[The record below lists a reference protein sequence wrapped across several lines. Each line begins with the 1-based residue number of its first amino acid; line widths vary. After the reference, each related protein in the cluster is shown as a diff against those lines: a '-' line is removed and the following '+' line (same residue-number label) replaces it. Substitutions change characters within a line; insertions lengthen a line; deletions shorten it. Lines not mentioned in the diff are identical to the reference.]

1 MPKLPNALLIK
12 PFQGAEPERFLG
24 VGDRM
29 CLRIKDG
36 RLVPAFPSE
45 ADVTLVGLE
54 DERVRV
60 RVTGDRSGLAL
71 NGRALRGPADVDIFP
86 GEVIHGAVGGF
97 QISSERLEDPIHG
110 AVAQQEIAS
119 WNGGRLVPGRL
130 MDRESAEATLL
141 GPWHQVSAKAQAQ
154 ARAFGEQWT
163 FELVRPDG
171 VRVTIAPGDAVMI
184 GRGET
189 ASPGTRVPARGVS
202 RQHLAVRNT
211 GKNVLE
217 VEDLG
222 SSGGWSVNVLYQAPG
237 TRGVVRSGETLWTD
251 IVRWNA
257 VAVGPQA
264 LSPEAQDAWQAT
276 HLEELVAFRHGRI
289 VNADEPGATR
299 PLTRGDAL
307 EYLERQQPEH
317 LIGHPDPLPAQVSK
331 RSGAALR

>member
-1 MPKLPNALLIK
+1 MPTLPNSLLIK
-12 PFQGAEPERFLG
+12 PFQGTEPERFLG

-29 CLRIKDG
+29 CLRIRDG

-45 ADVTLVGLE
+45 ADLTLVGLE

-71 NGRALRGPADVDIFP
+71 NGRALRGPADLDIFP
-86 GEVIHGAVGGF
+86 GEVIHGAAGGF
-97 QISSERLEDPIHG
+97 QISSERLEDPTHG
-110 AVAQQEIAS
+110 AVAQQEMTS
-119 WNGGRLVPGRL
+119 WQNGRLTPGRL
-130 MDRESAEATLL
+130 MRIDRAEASEL
-141 GPWHQVSAKAQAQ
+141 GPWRAVADQAQAQ

-171 VRVTIAPGDAVMI
+171 VRITIAPGESVTI

-189 ASPGTRVPARGVS
+189 ASPGTRVPAPGVS

-222 SSGGWSVNVLYQAPG
+222 SSGGWSVNVLYQAPS
-237 TRGVVRSGETLWTD
+237 TRDVVRSGETLWTD
-251 IVRWNA
+251 IIRWNA

-264 LSPEAQDAWQAT
+264 LSPEAQVAWQAD
-276 HLEELVAFRHGRI
+276 HLEERVAFKHGRI
-289 VNADEPGATR
+289 VQADEPGATR
-299 PLTRGDAL
+299 PLTRGRAL
-307 EYLERQQPEH
+307 EYLESQRPEH
-317 LIGHPDPLPAQVSK
+317 LIDRPEPLPMQVTRRTAQSV
-331 RSGAALR
+331 